1 MKIELEMYGATY
13 IAEMQNDD
21 VTGDDLIEL
30 FSRLMVTAGYPP
42 SVILLPGDDEGRYEY
57 IAEDEEIV
65 KRKEN

>member
-13 IAEMQNDD
+13 IAEMQNDEMTGED
-21 VTGDDLIEL
+21 VMEL
-30 FSRLMVTAGYPP
+30 FSRLLVTAGYPP
-42 SVILLPGDDEGRYEY
+42 SVIRLPDDDGHYEY

>member
-1 MKIELEMYGATY
+1 MRMELEIHGATY
-13 IAEMQNDD
+13 IAEVQNDD
-21 VTGDDLIEL
+21 MTGDDVMEL
-30 FSRLMVTAGYPP
+30 FSRLLVVAGYPP